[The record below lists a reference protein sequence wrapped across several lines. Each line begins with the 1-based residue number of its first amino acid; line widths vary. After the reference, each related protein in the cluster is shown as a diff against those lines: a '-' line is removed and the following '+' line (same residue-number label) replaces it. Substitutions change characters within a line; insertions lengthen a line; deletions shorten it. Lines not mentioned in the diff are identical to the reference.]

1 MAYTT
6 FGFDGAMVTA
16 TRPQGFAGS
25 PLALLSSSSFQVVP
39 PSAVWKKP
47 LPLAAAGLSPPE
59 RKVQPFRRKSHM
71 PAKSTFGSCGFME
84 IIEQPVERF
93 APAFAAVGRFV
104 NAAVLAV
111 APQFSRHAD
120 VNRVAVL
127 RIDNN
132 FRNALR
138 ILQPHVGPA
147 VAAVRRL
154 VDAVADRHAVA
165 RPRFA
170 GSGPNRFRRLW
181 INGHRANGLRRL
193 FVKNRLECR
202 AAVRGFPYAPA
213 GGSNVDSKPA
223 ILFYGGD
230 RGHAPAHGGGADV
243 SRTKT
248 RDRVRIEFTFLR
260 RCSPGKNHR
269 REKHHHPGSKAA
281 NCLAHIGGFLSNKVE
296 ATALGHKSIVRGTGI
311 SSCPLVRN
319 HFPAGGAFIS
329 GLETGIEKCA
339 SSSGIFCSIFST
351 EICERDALPFCACS
365 TAKG

>member
-47 LPLAAAGLSPPE
+47 LPLGAAGLSPPG
-59 RKVQPFRRKSHM
+59 RKGQPFPPKTPM
-71 PAKSTFGSCGFME
+71 PAENTFGASAFIE
-84 IIEQPVERF
+84 I
-93 APAFAAVGRFV
+93 
-104 NAAVLAV
+104 N
-111 APQFSRHAD
+111 D
-120 VNRVAVL
+120 
-127 RIDNN
+127 
-132 FRNALR
+132 
-138 ILQPHVGPA
+138 
-147 VAAVRRL
+147 
-154 VDAVADRHAVA
+154 
-165 RPRFA
+165 
-170 GSGPNRFRRLW
+170 
-181 INGHRANGLRRL
+181 HRANGLRRL
-193 FVKNRLECR
+193 FVKTRLECR

-243 SRTKT
+243 PRTKT
-248 RDRVRIEFTFLR
+248 RDRVRIEFAFLR

-269 REKHHHPGSKAA
+269 REKHHHHRSKTPK
-281 NCLAHIGGFLSNKVE
+281 CLAHIGGFLSNKVE

-319 HFPAGGAFIS
+319 HFPAGGAFVS